1 MGGFVKK
8 VTKPFTKIADKLI
21 PNEVTKAVDS
31 LPGPVKAALYVY
43 GPTRPFIAAANAAA
57 TLNRAQ
63 GRGLGLGDLAR
74 LGLDYA
80 AYGSSGGI
88 GSLQVPGF
96 NAAGQYVGPGSQ
108 FFGGTS
114 SVAGME
120 EIPIDAN
127 TGLPVG
133 VEASE
138 AALSTTPVVT
148 RPVVTAGNTTAGIPS
163 STRYDGF
170 NMRVG
175 QTPTP
180 VQQPAISTPIEY
192 GVDFESQ
199 IPEISG
205 RGYADQFVPIE
216 QTPQLGEVG
225 IKTAYE
231 TAGGGFEG
239 VKAAAKEGAADFF
252 GVPEFKQLGRA
263 ISERDALGTL
273 KATKDLVMNNPSAVI
288 SSTSLMAYLTTP
300 EPLPDETP
308 QLFEERKKTVNSLI
322 ARYGDQLGSDITNFD
337 SAADY
342 YSSFRS
348 NLGYTNPADLE
359 FYAEGGRAG
368 FSFGGNVKKIANME
382 DSPIRA
388 VEPTASEP
396 TSPKLNE
403 MFQLAN
409 RYIGNTTGKFIDL
422 NKNGIDD
429 RVEDGRTY
437 KRNLA
442 AFGGI
447 MDIPMGQPR
456 DNGAGIME
464 LDYRQDGGFV
474 PVGIK
479 EKADDVPAML
489 SKNEFVFTADA
500 VKGADPEGEG
510 DVERGAQAM
519 YNTMKRLE
527 SRVV

>member
-1 MGGFVKK
+1 MGGVVKSI
-8 VTKPFTKIADKLI
+8 TKPFTKVADKLI

-63 GRGLGLGDLAR
+63 GQGLGLGDLAR

-108 FFGGTS
+108 FFGGAS
-114 SVAGME
+114 SVA
-120 EIPIDAN
+120 EIDPN

-138 AALSTTPVVT
+138 GALSTTPVVT

-175 QTPTP
+175 QTQAPIQPATSAPSLEFAPDVDMGYEAGLDLGKGVTPLDPPGYPTP
-180 VQQPAISTPIEY
+180 ETV
-192 GVDFESQ
+192 
-199 IPEISG
+199 
-205 RGYADQFVPIE
+205 
-216 QTPQLGEVG
+216 TPQLGEVG

-308 QLFEERKKTVNSLI
+308 ELFEERKKTVNSLI

-348 NLGYTNPADLE
+348 NLGYTNPADLD

-368 FSFGGNVKKIANME
+368 
-382 DSPIRA
+382 R
-388 VEPTASEP
+388 
-396 TSPKLNE
+396 
-403 MFQLAN
+403 
-409 RYIGNTTGKFIDL
+409 
-422 NKNGIDD
+422 
-429 RVEDGRTY
+429 
-437 KRNLA
+437 

-447 MDIPMGQPR
+447 MDIPIGRPR
-456 DNGAGIME
+456 NNEAGITE
-464 LDYRQDGGFV
+464 LDYRQEGGFV

>member
-8 VTKPFTKIADKLI
+8 VTKPFTKVADKLI

-138 AALSTTPVVT
+138 GALSVTDPVVT
-148 RPVVTAGNTTAGIPS
+148 KGVVTQPTFSTPSQVLATGDGAAMEATYEPRFGKTVGMEMPVKTPPVPTTSI
-163 STRYDGF
+163 
-170 NMRVG
+170 
-175 QTPTP
+175 
-180 VQQPAISTPIEY
+180 QQPVAVNPTDSFLIE
-192 GVDFESQ
+192 GEIANQ
-199 IPEISG
+199 I
-205 RGYADQFVPIE
+205 PIE

-225 IKTAYE
+225 IKSAYE

-239 VKAAAKEGAADFF
+239 IKAAAKEGAADFF
-252 GVPEFKQLGRA
+252 GVKEFKQLGRA

-308 QLFEERKKTVNSLI
+308 ELFEERKKTVNSLI

-348 NLGYTNPADLE
+348 NLGYTNPADLD

-368 FSFGGNVKKIANME
+368 
-382 DSPIRA
+382 R
-388 VEPTASEP
+388 
-396 TSPKLNE
+396 
-403 MFQLAN
+403 
-409 RYIGNTTGKFIDL
+409 
-422 NKNGIDD
+422 
-429 RVEDGRTY
+429 
-437 KRNLA
+437 

-456 DNGAGIME
+456 NNGAGIME